1 MINYFIKF
9 DDLNLSTVRLFAYDE
24 GITNQVEQYNLIDVK
39 EALLP
44 GNNLYIMIPSALFG
58 FKVTKNETGLKNEI
72 LKANIFSESEDGL
85 ISNVSDLKFFFQ
97 PSINLASWIDRST
110 YDSIAEHFNQFEGDV
125 YFYPEHF
132 LLPEGINSMYVGEQ
146 NFICSFK
153 DFTGF
158 SGSNDS
164 LEDYLQILVSA
175 GIDLKTV
182 QVLGES
188 EPALLNK
195 FKDLNFKKIQ
205 FSDIHI
211 NFINSLKFS
220 NVNFFKR
227 KLSFHYIKQK
237 LKFNFFEFWALN
249 ISVVI
254 FLIAPLVISYNLNS
268 SVNTYKQSTVKIFE
282 QLNPNFKRLV
292 NARAQID
299 DLTRNIPQQNNL
311 SKHDFGVLNYLDAF
325 KDDSIQRIAINLKDQ
340 EIIIQLEGLPLFKL
354 NLLKQILKSEELNFI
369 ESDLIEKDEG
379 LFGNLL
385 VQYEN

>member
-9 DDLNLSTVRLFAYDE
+9 DDLSLSTVRLFKYDE
-24 GITNQVEQYNLIDVK
+24 SGAKQVKKYSVIDAK

-58 FKVTKNETGLKNEI
+58 FKVTRNEIGLKNDI

-97 PSINLASWIDRST
+97 PSLNLAAWINYNT
-110 YDSIAEHFNQFEGDV
+110 YNSIAEPFNEYEGDV

-132 LLPEGINSMYVGEQ
+132 LLPEGINSIYVGEQ

-175 GIDLKTV
+175 GIDLKAL

-188 EPALLNK
+188 EHVLLNK

-211 NFINSLKFS
+211 SFINSLKFS
-220 NVNFFKR
+220 DANFFRR

-249 ISVVI
+249 ISALI

-299 DLTRNIPQQNNL
+299 DLTRNIPQQNNI
-311 SKHDFGVLNYLDAF
+311 SKQDFGVLNYLDAF
-325 KDDSIQRIAINLKDQ
+325 KDDSIQRIAINLKEQ
-340 EIIIQLEGLPLFKL
+340 EINIRLEGLPPLKL
-354 NLLKQILKSEELNFI
+354 NLLKQMLKSEELNFI

-379 LFGNLL
+379 FFGNLL
-385 VQYEN
+385 VQYET

>member
-9 DDLNLSTVRLFAYDE
+9 DDLSLATVRLFTYDE
-24 GITNQVEQYNLIDVK
+24 NTQNQVEKYNLIDAK

-44 GNNLYIMIPSALFG
+44 GNNLYIMLPSALFG
-58 FKVTKNETGLKNEI
+58 FKVTKNEIGLKDEI
-72 LKANIFSESEDGL
+72 LKANIFSEFEDGL

-97 PSINLASWIDRST
+97 PSINLAAWINYNT
-110 YDSIAEHFNQFEGDV
+110 YNSIAEPFNEYEGDV

-132 LLPEGINSMYVGEQ
+132 LLPEGINSIYIAEHS
-146 NFICSFK
+146 FICSFE
-153 DFTGF
+153 DLTGF

-175 GIDLKTV
+175 GIDLKV
-182 QVLGES
+182 LQVLGES

-195 FKDLNFKKIQ
+195 FKDLSFKKIQ

-211 NFINSLKFS
+211 SFINSLKFS
-220 NVNFFKR
+220 DANFFKR
-227 KLSFHYIKQK
+227 KLSFQFIKQK

-282 QLNPNFKRLV
+282 QLNPNFRRLF

-299 DLTRNIPQQNNL
+299 DLTRNIPKQSNI
-311 SKHDFGVLNYLDAF
+311 SKQDLGVLNYLDAF

-369 ESDLIEKDEG
+369 ESDLIEKDKAF
-379 LFGNLL
+379 FGNLR

>member
-1 MINYFIKF
+1 MINYLIKF
-9 DDLNLSTVRLFAYDE
+9 DDLSLSTVSLFSYDE
-24 GITNQVEQYNLIDVK
+24 GGKKQVKKYTVIDAK

-58 FKVTKNETGLKNEI
+58 FKVTNNEIGLKSDI

-97 PSINLASWIDRST
+97 PGLNLAAWINSST
-110 YDSIAEHFNQFEGDV
+110 YNSIAEHFNEFEGDV

-132 LLPEGINSMYVGEQ
+132 LLPDGINAIYVGEQ

-158 SGSNDS
+158 SGSNKS
-164 LEDYLQILVSA
+164 LEDYLQVLLSA
-175 GIDLKTV
+175 GLDLKKL

-188 EPALLNK
+188 EPVLLNK
-195 FKDLNFKKIQ
+195 FKDLNFKKAQ
-205 FSDIHI
+205 FSEFHI
-211 NFINSLKFS
+211 SFLNSTKFS

-249 ISVVI
+249 ISALI
-254 FLIAPLVISYNLNS
+254 FLIAPLAISYNLNS

-282 QLNPNFKRLV
+282 QLNPNFQRLV

-299 DLTRNIPQQNNL
+299 DLTRNIPQQNSISNQDL
-311 SKHDFGVLNYLDAF
+311 GVLNYLDAF
-325 KDDSIQRIAINLKDQ
+325 KDDSIQRIAINLNDQ

-369 ESDLIEKDEG
+369 ESDLIEKDKAF
-379 LFGNLL
+379 FGNLR

>member
-9 DDLNLSTVRLFAYDE
+9 DDLSLATVRLFTYDE
-24 GITNQVEQYNLIDVK
+24 NTQNQVEKYNLIDAK

-44 GNNLYIMIPSALFG
+44 GNNLYIMLPSALFG
-58 FKVTKNETGLKNEI
+58 FKVTKNEIGLKDEI
-72 LKANIFSESEDGL
+72 LKANIFSEFEDGL

-97 PSINLASWIDRST
+97 PSINLAAWINYNT
-110 YDSIAEHFNQFEGDV
+110 YNSIAEPFNEYEGDV

-132 LLPEGINSMYVGEQ
+132 LLPEGINSIYIAEHS
-146 NFICSFK
+146 FICSFE
-153 DFTGF
+153 DLTGF

-175 GIDLKTV
+175 GLDLKEL

-205 FSDIHI
+205 FSDFHI
-211 NFINSLKFS
+211 SFIDALKFN

-249 ISVVI
+249 ISALI

-299 DLTRNIPQQNNL
+299 DLTRNIPRQINI
-311 SKHDFGVLNYLDAF
+311 SKQDLGVLNYLDAF
-325 KDDSIQRIAINLKDQ
+325 KDDSIQRIAINLKEN
-340 EIIIQLEGLPLFKL
+340 EINIRLEGLPPLKL

-379 LFGNLL
+379 FFGNLL
-385 VQYEN
+385 VQYET

>member
-1 MINYFIKF
+1 MINYLIKF
-9 DDLNLSTVRLFAYDE
+9 DDLSLSTVRLFTYDE
-24 GITNQVEQYNLIDVK
+24 GTTNQVKKCNLIDIK
-39 EALLP
+39 ESLLA

-58 FKVTKNETGLKNEI
+58 FKVTNNEIGLKNDI
-72 LKANIFSESEDGL
+72 LKANIFSESEDSL

-97 PSINLASWIDRST
+97 PSLNLAAWINYNT
-110 YDSIAEHFNQFEGDV
+110 YNSIAEPFNDYEGDV

-132 LLPEGINSMYVGEQ
+132 LLTEGINSIYVGEQ

-175 GIDLKTV
+175 GLDLKEL

-205 FSDIHI
+205 FSDFHI
-211 NFINSLKFS
+211 SFIDALKFN

-268 SVNTYKQSTVKIFE
+268 SVNSYKQSTVKIFE

-299 DLTRNIPQQNNL
+299 DLTRNIPRQINISKQDL
-311 SKHDFGVLNYLDAF
+311 SVLQYLDSF
-325 KDDSIQRIAINLKDQ
+325 KDDSIQGIVVNLKEQ
-340 EIIIQLEGLPLFKL
+340 EINIQLKGLSPLKL
-354 NLLKQILKSEELNFI
+354 NLLKQILRSEELNFI
-369 ESDLIEKDEG
+369 ESDLVEKDEG
-379 LFGNLL
+379 FFGNLL
-385 VQYEN
+385 VQYET

>member
-1 MINYFIKF
+1 MVNYFIKF
-9 DDLNLSTVRLFAYDE
+9 DDLSLSTVRLFTYDE
-24 GITNQVEQYNLIDVK
+24 GISNQVKKSNLIDVK
-39 EALLP
+39 ESLLA

-58 FKVTKNETGLKNEI
+58 FKVTNNEIGLKNDI
-72 LKANIFSESEDGL
+72 LKANIFSESEDSL

-97 PSINLASWIDRST
+97 PSLNLAAWINYNT
-110 YDSIAEHFNQFEGDV
+110 YNSIAEPFNDYEGDV

-132 LLPEGINSMYVGEQ
+132 LLTEGINSIYVGEQ

-175 GIDLKTV
+175 GIDLKV
-182 QVLGES
+182 LQVLGES
-188 EPALLNK
+188 EPVLLNK

-227 KLSFHYIKQK
+227 KLSFQYVKQK
-237 LKFNFFEFWALN
+237 LKFNFFEFWAFN
-249 ISVVI
+249 ISALI

-268 SVNTYKQSTVKIFE
+268 SVNTYKQSTEKIFE

-299 DLTRNIPQQNNL
+299 DLTRNIPKQNNISKQDL
-311 SKHDFGVLNYLDAF
+311 SVLKYLDAF
-325 KDDSIQRIAINLKDQ
+325 RDDSIQKIAINLKEQ
-340 EIIIQLEGLPLFKL
+340 EINIHLDGLPLFKL
-354 NLLKQILKSEELNFI
+354 NLLKQILKSEDLNFI
-369 ESDLIEKDEG
+369 ESDLIEKDDG
-379 LFGNLL
+379 FFGNLL
-385 VQYEN
+385 VQYET

>member
-9 DDLNLSTVRLFAYDE
+9 DDLSLSTVSLFSYDE
-24 GITNQVEQYNLIDVK
+24 GGKKQVKKYTVIDAK

-58 FKVTKNETGLKNEI
+58 FKVTNNEIGLKSDI

-97 PSINLASWIDRST
+97 PDLNLAAWINSST
-110 YDSIAEHFNQFEGDV
+110 YNSIAEHFNEFEGDV

-132 LLPEGINSMYVGEQ
+132 LLPDGINAIYVGEQ

-158 SGSNDS
+158 SGSNKS
-164 LEDYLQILVSA
+164 LEDYLQVLLSA
-175 GIDLKTV
+175 GLDLKKL

-188 EPALLNK
+188 EPVLLNK
-195 FKDLNFKKIQ
+195 FKDLNFKKAQ
-205 FSDIHI
+205 FSEFHI
-211 NFINSLKFS
+211 SFLNSTKFS

-249 ISVVI
+249 ISALI
-254 FLIAPLVISYNLNS
+254 FLIAPLAISYNLNS

-282 QLNPNFKRLV
+282 QLNPNFQRLV

-299 DLTRNIPQQNNL
+299 DLTRNIPKQNNI
-311 SKHDFGVLNYLDAF
+311 SKQDLGVLNYLDAF
-325 KDDSIQRIAINLKDQ
+325 KDDSIQRIAINLIDQ

-369 ESDLIEKDEG
+369 ESDLTEKDKA
-379 LFGNLL
+379 FYGNLR
-385 VQYEN
+385 VQYET

>member
-9 DDLNLSTVRLFAYDE
+9 DDLSLSTVRLFTYDE
-24 GITNQVEQYNLIDVK
+24 NGSRQVKKYSVIDAK

-58 FKVTKNETGLKNEI
+58 FKVTNNEIGLKSDI

-97 PSINLASWIDRST
+97 PGLNLAAWINSST
-110 YDSIAEHFNQFEGDV
+110 YNSIAEHFNEFEGDV

-132 LLPEGINSMYVGEQ
+132 LLPDGINAIYVGEQ

-158 SGSNDS
+158 SGSNKS
-164 LEDYLQILVSA
+164 LEDYLQVLLSA
-175 GIDLKTV
+175 GLDLKKL

-188 EPALLNK
+188 EPVLLNK
-195 FKDLNFKKIQ
+195 FKDLNFKKAQ
-205 FSDIHI
+205 FSEFHI
-211 NFINSLKFS
+211 SFLNSTKFS

-249 ISVVI
+249 ISALI
-254 FLIAPLVISYNLNS
+254 FLIAPLAISYNLNS

-282 QLNPNFKRLV
+282 QLNPNFQRLV

-299 DLTRNIPQQNNL
+299 DLTRNIPKQNNI
-311 SKHDFGVLNYLDAF
+311 SKQDLGVLNYLDAF
-325 KDDSIQRIAINLKDQ
+325 KDDSIQRIAINLIDQ

-369 ESDLIEKDEG
+369 ESDLTEKDKA
-379 LFGNLL
+379 FYGNLR
-385 VQYEN
+385 VQYET

>member
-9 DDLNLSTVRLFAYDE
+9 DDLSLTTVRLFTYDE
-24 GITNQVEQYNLIDVK
+24 NTQNQVEKYNLIDAK

-44 GNNLYIMIPSALFG
+44 GNNLYIMLPSALFG
-58 FKVTKNETGLKNEI
+58 FKVTKNEIGLKDEI

-97 PSINLASWIDRST
+97 PSINLAAWINYNT
-110 YDSIAEHFNQFEGDV
+110 YNSIAEPFNEYEGDV

-132 LLPEGINSMYVGEQ
+132 LLPEGINSIYIAEHS
-146 NFICSFK
+146 FICSFE
-153 DFTGF
+153 DLTGF

-175 GIDLKTV
+175 GIDLKV
-182 QVLGES
+182 LQVLGES

-195 FKDLNFKKIQ
+195 FKDLSFKKIQ
-205 FSDIHI
+205 LSDIHI
-211 NFINSLKFS
+211 SFINSLKFS
-220 NVNFFKR
+220 DANFFKR
-227 KLSFHYIKQK
+227 KLSFQFIKQK
-237 LKFNFFEFWALN
+237 LKFNFFEFWVLN

-282 QLNPNFKRLV
+282 QLNPNFRRLI

-299 DLTRNIPQQNNL
+299 DLTRNIPKQSNI
-311 SKHDFGVLNYLDAF
+311 SKQDLGVLNYLDAF

-369 ESDLIEKDEG
+369 ESDLIEKDKAF
-379 LFGNLL
+379 FGNLR

>member
-9 DDLNLSTVRLFAYDE
+9 DDLSLSTVRLFTYDE
-24 GITNQVEQYNLIDVK
+24 GITNQVEKYNLIDLK
-39 EALLP
+39 ESLLP
-44 GNNLYIMIPSALFG
+44 GNNLYIMLPSALFG
-58 FKVTKNETGLKNEI
+58 FKVTKNEIGLKNDI

-97 PSINLASWIDRST
+97 PSLNLASWIDSST
-110 YDSIAEHFNQFEGDV
+110 YDSIAEPFNDFDGDV

-132 LLPEGINSMYVGEQ
+132 LLPEGINSIYIAEHS
-146 NFICSFK
+146 FICAFE
-153 DFTGF
+153 DLTGF

-164 LEDYLQILVSA
+164 LEDYLRILVS
-175 GIDLKTV
+175 GGLDLKTV
-182 QVLGES
+182 QVLSES
-188 EPALLNK
+188 EPALLHK
-195 FKDLNFKKIQ
+195 FKDLSFKKIK
-205 FSDIHI
+205 FSDIQI
-211 NFINSLKFS
+211 NFISSVKFS

-249 ISVVI
+249 ISALI
-254 FLIAPLVISYNLNS
+254 FLLAPLVISYNLNS

-299 DLTRNIPQQNNL
+299 DFTRNIPKQNDISKQDL
-311 SKHDFGVLNYLDAF
+311 SVLKYLDAF

-340 EIIIQLEGLPLFKL
+340 EINIYLEGLPLYKF
-354 NLLKQILKSEELNFI
+354 NLLKQILKPEELNFI
-369 ESDLIEKDEG
+369 ESDLVEKDEG
-379 LFGNLL
+379 FFGNLL
-385 VQYEN
+385 VQYET

>member
-9 DDLNLSTVRLFAYDE
+9 DDLSLTTVRLFAYDE
-24 GITNQVEQYNLIDVK
+24 GITNQVEKYNLTDVK

-58 FKVTKNETGLKNEI
+58 FKVTNNEAGLKNEI

-97 PSINLASWIDRST
+97 PSINLAAWINYNT
-110 YDSIAEHFNQFEGDV
+110 YNSIAEPFNEYEGDV

-132 LLPEGINSMYVGEQ
+132 LLPEGINSIYIAEHS
-146 NFICSFK
+146 FICSFE
-153 DFTGF
+153 DLTGF

-175 GIDLKTV
+175 GIDLKV
-182 QVLGES
+182 LQVLGES

-195 FKDLNFKKIQ
+195 FKDLSFKKIQ
-205 FSDIHI
+205 LSDIHI
-211 NFINSLKFS
+211 SFINSLKFS
-220 NVNFFKR
+220 DANFFKR
-227 KLSFHYIKQK
+227 KLSFQFIKQK
-237 LKFNFFEFWALN
+237 LKFNFFEFWVLN

-268 SVNTYKQSTVKIFE
+268 SLNTYKQSTVKIFE
-282 QLNPNFKRLV
+282 QLNPNFRRLI

-299 DLTRNIPQQNNL
+299 DLTRNIPKQSNI
-311 SKHDFGVLNYLDAF
+311 SKQDLGVLNYLDAF

-369 ESDLIEKDEG
+369 ESDLIEKDKAF
-379 LFGNLL
+379 FGNLR

>member
-9 DDLNLSTVRLFAYDE
+9 DDLSLTTVRLFTYDE
-24 GITNQVEQYNLIDVK
+24 NTQNQVEKYNLIDAK

-44 GNNLYIMIPSALFG
+44 GNNLYIMLPSALFG
-58 FKVTKNETGLKNEI
+58 FKVTKNEIGLKDEI

-97 PSINLASWIDRST
+97 PSINLAAWINYNT
-110 YDSIAEHFNQFEGDV
+110 YNSIAEHFNEYEGDV

-132 LLPEGINSMYVGEQ
+132 LLPEGINSIYIAEHS
-146 NFICSFK
+146 FICSFE
-153 DFTGF
+153 DLTGF

-175 GIDLKTV
+175 GIDLKV
-182 QVLGES
+182 LQVLGES

-195 FKDLNFKKIQ
+195 FKDLSFKKIQ
-205 FSDIHI
+205 LSDIHI
-211 NFINSLKFS
+211 SFINSLKFS
-220 NVNFFKR
+220 DANFFKR
-227 KLSFHYIKQK
+227 KLSFQFIKQK
-237 LKFNFFEFWALN
+237 LKFNFFEFWVLN

-299 DLTRNIPQQNNL
+299 DLTRNIPQQNNI
-311 SKHDFGVLNYLDAF
+311 SKQDFGVLNYLDAF
-325 KDDSIQRIAINLKDQ
+325 KDDSIQRIAINLKEN
-340 EIIIQLEGLPLFKL
+340 EINIRLEGLPPLKL

-385 VQYEN
+385 VQYET

>member
-1 MINYFIKF
+1 MVNYFIKF
-9 DDLNLSTVRLFAYDE
+9 DDLSLSTVRLFTYDE
-24 GITNQVEQYNLIDVK
+24 GISNQVKKSNLIDVK
-39 EALLP
+39 ESLLA

-58 FKVTKNETGLKNEI
+58 FKVTNNEIGLKNDI
-72 LKANIFSESEDGL
+72 LKANIFSESEDSL

-97 PSINLASWIDRST
+97 PSLNLAAWINYNT
-110 YDSIAEHFNQFEGDV
+110 YNSIAEPFNDYEGDV

-132 LLPEGINSMYVGEQ
+132 LLTEGINSIYVGEQ

-175 GIDLKTV
+175 GLDLKEL

-195 FKDLNFKKIQ
+195 FKDLSFKKIQ

-211 NFINSLKFS
+211 SFINSLKFS
-220 NVNFFKR
+220 DANFFKR
-227 KLSFHYIKQK
+227 KLSFQYVKQK
-237 LKFNFFEFWALN
+237 LKFNFFEFWAFN
-249 ISVVI
+249 ISALI

-268 SVNTYKQSTVKIFE
+268 SVNTYKQSTEKIFE

-299 DLTRNIPQQNNL
+299 DLTRNVPKQNNISKQDL
-311 SKHDFGVLNYLDAF
+311 SVLKYLDAF
-325 KDDSIQRIAINLKDQ
+325 RDESIQRIAINLKEQ
-340 EIIIQLEGLPLFKL
+340 EINIHLEGLPLFKL
-354 NLLKQILKSEELNFI
+354 NLLKQILKLEDLNFI
-369 ESDLIEKDEG
+369 ESDLIEKDDG
-379 LFGNLL
+379 FFGNLL
-385 VQYEN
+385 VQYET